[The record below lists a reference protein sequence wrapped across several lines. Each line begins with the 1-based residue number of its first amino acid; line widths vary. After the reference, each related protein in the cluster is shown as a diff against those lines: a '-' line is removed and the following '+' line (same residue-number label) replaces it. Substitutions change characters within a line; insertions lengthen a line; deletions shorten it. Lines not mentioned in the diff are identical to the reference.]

1 MKEIK
6 VLILVINSL
15 MLVWLLTDYN
25 IFQHTFISNFFL
37 ISLSMC
43 WIKCFDLIMNEMEK
57 MNDYR

>member
-43 WIKCFDLIMNEMEK
+43 WIKCFDLIMNEMEI
-57 MNDYR
+57 